1 MQEGSFRE
9 NIKMSQQDYNVTIR
23 KITRFLSVASLAL
36 LVSACAS
43 QVANVP
49 KAGLNGNGG
58 YGSYGGANGVAGP
71 VTPGTTRDFS
81 VNVGNQ
87 VLFPTSQTTLTDQA
101 RQTLQKQ
108 ARWLNQY
115 PNFTITIEGHADER
129 GTREYNLGLG
139 AKRAQSIKG
148 YLVQSGVRSARLRT
162 ISYGKERPVSI
173 CDNISC
179 WSKNRRGVTLLNR
192 RS

>member
-1 MQEGSFRE
+1 
-9 NIKMSQQDYNVTIR
+9 MSQHYNILIVKR
-23 KITRFLSVASLAL
+23 AMRFLSILPLAIL
-36 LVSACAS
+36 MSACAS

-49 KAGLNGNGG
+49 KAGYGDGSGG
-58 YGSYGGANGVAGP
+58 YGYGANGGGGP
-71 VTPGTTRDFS
+71 VTPGTSRDFS

-87 VLFPTSQTTLTDQA
+87 VLFPTSQTTLTSEAQ
-101 RQTLQKQ
+101 QTLQKQ
-108 ARWLNQY
+108 AKWLNQY
-115 PNFTITIEGHADER
+115 PNFTITVEGHADER

-139 AKRAQSIKG
+139 SKRAQSIKN
-148 YLVQSGVRSARLRT
+148 YLIRSGVRSARLRT

>member
-1 MQEGSFRE
+1 
-9 NIKMSQQDYNVTIR
+9 MSQKYYTMTIT
-23 KITRFLSVASLAL
+23 KLMRFLSVIPLAFL
-36 LVSACAS
+36 ISGCAS

-49 KAGLNGNGG
+49 KAGLNGNGNGNGG
-58 YGSYGGANGVAGP
+58 YGNGSGYGGP
-71 VTPGTTRDFS
+71 VTPGTARDFS
-81 VNVGNQ
+81 VNVGNTI
-87 VLFPTSQTTLTDQA
+87 LFPTAQTTLTNEA
-101 RQTLQKQ
+101 RQLLQKQ

-115 PNFTITIEGHADER
+115 PNYTITIEGHADER

-139 AKRAQSIKG
+139 AKRAQSIKN
-148 YLVQSGVRSARLRT
+148 YLARTGVRAARLRT
-162 ISYGKERPVSI
+162 ISYGKERPVSV